1 MPVSGSELL
10 WQSVLPGRQRCP
22 VTFTSARLPEMTAP
36 STVSVPV
43 GLPAR
48 LAAPLVQP
56 DRLPGGRYEHS
67 FDQCPA
73 SSARMNPV
81 TTCCGVATPEAAAPE
96 AAAPEA
102 AAPEAAAP
110 EAAAPAPVAVLALAV
125 VAAVAPAVLLA
136 RPLPGP
142 ELAAEPHPAVAATA
156 ATASSMAGIPA
167 RIISLFSLISR
178 ISGIL
183 PAARP
188 RGGISP

>member
-1 MPVSGSELL
+1 MPVSVSDVL

-43 GLPAR
+43 GLPDR

-81 TTCCGVATPEAAAPE
+81 TTCCGVATPEAAAP
-96 AAAPEA
+96 
-102 AAPEAAAP
+102 
-110 EAAAPAPVAVLALAV
+110 APVAVLALAV
-125 VAAVAPAVLLA
+125 VAAV
-136 RPLPGP
+136 
-142 ELAAEPHPAVAATA
+142 
-156 ATASSMAGIPA
+156 
-167 RIISLFSLISR
+167 
-178 ISGIL
+178 
-183 PAARP
+183 
-188 RGGISP
+188 